1 MLWSVCDRLS
11 PMPKTQ
17 VARGRWRRELARPA
31 WVRDHPR
38 APWAAVL
45 AVCVGAFMGQ
55 LDASIVTLAFPRMQV
70 EFDTP
75 LARVQWVSLAYLGVL
90 AVMLVPVGR
99 WSDAHGRKLLYVYG
113 FGVFTLASAGCGL
126 APSLGWLVVARAMQ
140 ALGAAL
146 LQANSVALVVH
157 SVGAEKARAA
167 LGVQAAA
174 QALGLAAGPAIG
186 GLLVD
191 QFGWRSVFW
200 VNVPVGVIAIATGL
214 VLLPRSRDLKDH
226 GSGDV
231 AGAALLGASTLLTLW
246 TLAQLADPGPRWPL
260 VAVAAALAVVA
271 GGGFWRVEGRAAAP
285 LISPARLRAAGI
297 AKGLGGAL
305 LGYLA
310 LFAPLVLYP
319 QVFRQWSLPTGRA
332 GLVLT
337 CLPAG
342 FALAALLGTRV
353 GHSVSNPVRVR
364 VGAAAAAVS
373 ALLQCLGWASPPLVA
388 LLLLI
393 SGASLGVV
401 LPANNALVMTSVP
414 ESDSAVTGGMI
425 NVARALGTSLG
436 VALTALGVRV
446 GLAHGWAS
454 PPLVMAALTA
464 ACVVMVFTAGP
475 VRRPGMGI

>member
-1 MLWSVCDRLS
+1 
-11 PMPKTQ
+11 MPKTR

-31 WVRDHPR
+31 WVREHPR

-70 EFDTP
+70 EFGTP
-75 LARVQWVSLAYLGVL
+75 LAGVQWVSLAYLGVL

-113 FGVFTLASAGCGL
+113 FGLFTLASAGCGL
-126 APSLGWLVVARAMQ
+126 APSLGWLVAARAVQ

-157 SVGAEKARAA
+157 SVGAKKARAA
-167 LGVQAAA
+167 LGVQGAA

-200 VNVPVGVIAIATGL
+200 VNVPVGVFAIGTGL
-214 VLLPRSRDLKDH
+214 VLLPRSRDLKEH
-226 GSGDV
+226 GTGDI

-246 TLAQLADPGPRWPL
+246 ALAQLAAPGPRWPL
-260 VAVAAALAVVA
+260 VAVAAVVAVVA
-271 GGGFWRVEGRAAAP
+271 GLSLWRVEGRAKAP

-297 AKGLGGAL
+297 AGGLGGAL

-319 QVFRQWSLPTGRA
+319 QVFHQWHVASGRA

-342 FALAALLGTRV
+342 FALAALLGTRL
-353 GHSVSNPVRVR
+353 GRGVSNATRVR
-364 VGAAAAAVS
+364 VGATVAAACA
-373 ALLQCLGWASPPLVA
+373 ALQCLGWASPPFVA
-388 LLLLI
+388 GLLLL

-401 LPANNALVMTSVP
+401 LPANNALVMTAVP

-446 GLAHGWAS
+446 GVAHDWAG
-454 PPLVMAALTA
+454 PPLVMAALAT
-464 ACVVMVFTAGP
+464 ACVLMAFTAGP
-475 VRRPGMGI
+475 VRRRVVGA

>member
-1 MLWSVCDRLS
+1 
-11 PMPKTQ
+11 MPKTQ

-31 WVRDHPR
+31 WVREHPQ

-55 LDASIVTLAFPRMQV
+55 LDASIVTLAFPRMQL
-70 EFDTP
+70 EFHTA
-75 LARVQWVSLAYLGVL
+75 LAGVQWVSLAYLGVL

-113 FGVFTLASAGCGL
+113 FGLFTLASAGCGL
-126 APSLGWLVVARAMQ
+126 APSLGWLVVARAVQ

-157 SVGAEKARAA
+157 SVGARKARTA

-186 GLLVD
+186 GLLVG

-214 VLLPRSRDLKDH
+214 VLLPRSQDLKEH
-226 GSGDV
+226 GTGDI

-246 TLAQLADPGPRWPL
+246 TLAQLADPAPRWPL
-260 VAVAAALAVVA
+260 VAVVAAVAVVA
-271 GGGFWRVEGRAAAP
+271 GVSFWRVEGRAVAP

-297 AKGLGGAL
+297 AGGLGGAL

-319 QVFRQWSLPTGRA
+319 QVFRQWNLPTGRA
-332 GLVLT
+332 GLVLS

-353 GHSVSNPVRVR
+353 GHTVSNPVRVR

-373 ALLQCLGWASPPLVA
+373 AALQCLGWASPLVVA
-388 LLLLI
+388 GLLLV

-446 GLAHGWAS
+446 GLGHGWAS
-454 PPLVMAALTA
+454 PPLVMAALAA

-475 VRRPGMGI
+475 VRRPGMGIWAP